1 MYYLASFVS
10 VHDHK
15 ILPGEM
21 MQVRNETLTTLRI
34 CMSRVLFSA
43 SVQVSAT
50 YRFASVDNLKRVVIV
65 LNQVSVLQM
74 FLMSFLYVGLLQMLF
89 SVSLMC

>member
-1 MYYLASFVS
+1 MYYYLASFVS

-43 SVQVSAT
+43 SVQVSAA
-50 YRFASVDNLKRVVIV
+50 YRFASVDNLKRVIV
-65 LNQVSVLQM
+65 LNQVS
-74 FLMSFLYVGLLQMLF
+74 
-89 SVSLMC
+89 